1 MNNFFKNRDRANAPA
16 CCLGGS
22 IPAASLENK
31 FVVVFPLAPAVCIY
45 TPSDFSCD
53 QVQGQ

>member
-1 MNNFFKNRDRANAPA
+1 MNNFFKNRDRAKAPA

-22 IPAASLENK
+22 VPAASLENK

-53 QVQGQ
+53 QVQGR